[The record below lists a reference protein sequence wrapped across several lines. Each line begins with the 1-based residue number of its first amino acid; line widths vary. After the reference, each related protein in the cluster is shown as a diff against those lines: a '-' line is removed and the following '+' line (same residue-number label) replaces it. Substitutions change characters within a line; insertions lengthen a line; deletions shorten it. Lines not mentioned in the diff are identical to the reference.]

1 MQSNKNVIK
10 RIADACMTVI
20 LLCLM
25 AYQVTGD
32 VLHEWIGI
40 GMTGIFTVFACIG
53 LWLFIRN
60 GIPSYLTF
68 RTHFAFLDY
77 DKPAI
82 LVFAENLA
90 ELFFFVFIG
99 ANTVRIIRGVNRQ
112 QEKKRYRKWR

>member
-1 MQSNKNVIK
+1 MHDRHS
-10 RIADACMTVI
+10 A
-20 LLCLM
+20 LLDG
-25 AYQVTGD
+25 VSGD
-32 VLHEWIGI
+32 RDYCDGYIYGI
-40 GMTGIFTVFACIG
+40 CVYRTLT
-53 LWLFIRN
+53 FIRN